1 MGRLVAKESTG
12 TAVIGRTRGWTR
24 SGLSS
29 ETLLAD
35 ISAVRNCKVAER
47 TVVWMIR
54 WAMSIDK
61 NLVTLVNRTLVSL
74 DWSGVNSF
82 TLRIGSGIWAAG
94 TRRGR
99 GVGRVAV
106 EPDVGVAAM
115 LTVLAGTV
123 GVVAAAAC
131 STPAGRD

>member
-1 MGRLVAKESTG
+1 MHAMGRLVAKESTG

-99 GVGRVAV
+99 GCWTG
-106 EPDVGVAAM
+106 G
-115 LTVLAGTV
+115 
-123 GVVAAAAC
+123 C
-131 STPAGRD
+131 